1 MEDSSTKQASDN
13 ISNSNT
19 NNLSHT
25 NTNMSTQNPEHKK
38 ESLNETIQIYLRLR
52 PCRNGSYKH
61 EHIDINS
68 SLTSIDVRVP
78 VTEQGY
84 VNNTIRKHSF
94 RFDKIF
100 DCSTSQ
106 EQIFNEVAKDVID
119 SAIDGY
125 NGTIFA
131 YGQTGSGKTYTITG
145 GVESISMRGIIP
157 RALSYIFEEIKKRT
171 LFTWKIYISYLEI
184 YNNDGYDL
192 LSDTGASG
200 TQKRFELES
209 LPRVRIRENK
219 SRQLILTNLSIHEI
233 DNFQEGMALLMLGDD
248 NRVVAETPKNDAST
262 RSHCLFMIQIE
273 SQKIGEDLK
282 TLSKLHIVDLSGSE
296 KPSKTEL
303 SGIRMTEALN
313 INISLFYL
321 EQVIIEINNKS
332 GYIPYRNSMMTMCLR
347 DSLGGNCK
355 TRMIAN
361 LSADFEDVLESLST
375 CRFAQRVALVKNTA
389 IVNEIIDPAILVQ
402 KQKSEIEELKAE
414 LAMLK
419 GKNQKSFLEQSDLD
433 ECEKIV
439 NEFLADESYTKKIEL
454 NDKLMIQE
462 CFNIIKKKYK
472 FLEKKVKTNPNEM
485 VLDSNFDKDRLIELE
500 NENKK
505 LQGEIERLKELLK
518 NREEEMKIVLKNI
531 ETGKKMPLVE
541 RLNKEDEVKIN
552 SIKNS
557 VLGDFVKFESLNN
570 SLVSKIPGAG
580 NNINNTTI
588 NSELN
593 INLNDTKLSTNTRP
607 PQPQVPREL
616 LKQINLANSYVKGV
630 SPSDVDLNLL
640 KEQNKAYW
648 LFRQH
653 YYKNEIGAE
662 NKNKLKERMMEG
674 KKLADDYQKLTV
686 EIQGVKKQIERIR
699 KIRILD
705 ESRAKDPELDK
716 EEGQLME
723 KFTSMKAVE
732 KQHKINLVKF
742 RDEIKTMKAIDENFE
757 ENRIKHFKYWIEIM
771 GKKLEYESKYG
782 KINLDVS
789 YMSNNTKNN

>member
-1 MEDSSTKQASDN
+1 MDDSTTKQTSD
-13 ISNSNT
+13 
-19 NNLSHT
+19 NLSHT
-25 NTNMSTQNPEHKK
+25 NTEQISRSTETKRTP
-38 ESLNETIQIYLRLR
+38 LNETIQIFLRLR

-61 EHIDINS
+61 DHIDINP
-68 SLTSIDVRVP
+68 SLTSVEVKVP
-78 VTEQGY
+78 IKEEGY
-84 VNNTIRKHSF
+84 VNNSIRKHTF
-94 RFDKIF
+94 KFDKIF
-100 DCSTSQ
+100 DCATTQ
-106 EQIFNEVAKDVID
+106 DQIFDEVAKDVID
-119 SAIDGY
+119 STIDGY

-145 GVESISMRGIIP
+145 GVESISLRGIIP
-157 RALSYIFEEIKKRT
+157 RALSYIFEETKKRT
-171 LFTWKIYISYLEI
+171 LFTWKVYISYLEI

-192 LSDTGASG
+192 LSDTGAGG
-200 TQKRFELES
+200 TQRRFELES

-273 SQKIGEDLK
+273 SQKIGEDMR

-296 KPSKTEL
+296 TPSKTNL

-313 INISLFYL
+313 INVSLFYL

-332 GYIPYRNSMMTMCLR
+332 SYIPYRNSMMTMCLR

-361 LSADFEDVLESLST
+361 LSADFDDVLESLST

-389 IVNEIIDPAILVQ
+389 VVNEIVDPAILVQ
-402 KQKSEIEELKAE
+402 KQKNEIDELKAE

-419 GKNQKSFLEQSDLD
+419 GKNQKSYLEQSDLD

-439 NEFLADESYTKKIEL
+439 NEFLQDETYTKKIEL

-472 FLEKKVKTNPNEM
+472 FLEKKVNADKKEI
-485 VLDSNFDKDRLIELE
+485 VL
-500 NENKK
+500 
-505 LQGEIERLKELLK
+505 ERLKELLK
-518 NREEEMKIVLKNI
+518 NREEEMQIVLKNI
-531 ETGKKMPLVE
+531 ETGKKMPLVQ
-541 RLNKEDEVKIN
+541 RLNKEEEAKIN

-570 SLVSKIPGAG
+570 SLISKIPQG
-580 NNINNTTI
+580 NNNANNTTI
-588 NSELN
+588 NSDIN
-593 INLNDTKLSTNTRP
+593 INLNDSKLTNNQKQT
-607 PQPQVPREL
+607 QPQVPREL
-616 LKQINLANSYVKGV
+616 LKEINLANSYVKGV
-630 SPSDVDLNLL
+630 SPNDIDINLL
-640 KEQNKAYW
+640 REQNKAYW

-662 NKNKLKERMMEG
+662 NKNKLKERMIEG
-674 KKLADDYQKLTV
+674 KKLAENYQKLAA
-686 EIQGVKKQIERIR
+686 EIQTIKKQIEKIR

-705 ESRAKDPELDK
+705 ESRAKDPELNK
-716 EEGQLME
+716 EEEQLME

-742 RDEIKTMKAIDENFE
+742 RDEIKTMKTIDENFE
-757 ENRIKHFKYWIEIM
+757 ENRIKHFKFWVEAM
-771 GKKLEYESKYG
+771 GKKLEYESKFG
-782 KINLDVS
+782 KINLDMS
-789 YMSNNTKNN
+789 YTSNLSKNN

>member
-13 ISNSNT
+13 ISHANT
-19 NNLSHT
+19 DTISQT
-25 NTNMSTQNPEHKK
+25 TEQKRTP
-38 ESLNETIQIYLRLR
+38 LNETIQIFLRLR

-61 EHIDINS
+61 DHIEINS
-68 SLTSIDVRVP
+68 SMTSVDVRVP
-78 VTEQGY
+78 VKEEGY
-84 VNNTIRKHSF
+84 INNTIRKHTF
-94 RFDKIF
+94 KFDKIF
-100 DCSTSQ
+100 DCPTTQ

-157 RALSYIFEEIKKRT
+157 RALSYIFEETKKRT
-171 LFTWKIYISYLEI
+171 LFTWKVYISYLEI

-192 LSDTGASG
+192 LSDTGAGG
-200 TQKRFELES
+200 TQRRFELES

-296 KPSKTEL
+296 TPSKTNL

-313 INISLFYL
+313 INVSLFYL

-332 GYIPYRNSMMTMCLR
+332 SYIPYRNSMMTMCLR

-389 IVNEIIDPAILVQ
+389 IVNEIVDPAILVQ

-419 GKNQKSFLEQSDLD
+419 GKNQKSFLEQNDLV

-439 NEFLADESYTKKIEL
+439 NEFLDDETYTKKIEL

-472 FLEKKVKTNPNEM
+472 FLEKKVKSDKNEM

-500 NENKK
+500 AENKK

-518 NREEEMKIVLKNI
+518 NREEEMQIVLKNI
-531 ETGKKMPLVE
+531 ETGKKMPLVQ
-541 RLNKEDEVKIN
+541 RLNKEEESKIN

-570 SLVSKIPGAG
+570 SLVSKIPQAG
-580 NNINNTTI
+580 NNMNNTTI
-588 NSELN
+588 NSDIN
-593 INLNDTKLSTNTRP
+593 INLNDSKLSIVTQKLNA
-607 PQPQVPREL
+607 PQVPREL
-616 LKQINLANSYVKGV
+616 LKEINLANSYVKGV
-630 SPSDVDLNLL
+630 NINEINLDLL
-640 KEQNKAYW
+640 KDQKKAYW

-653 YYKNEIGAE
+653 YYKNEIGDE
-662 NKNKLKERMMEG
+662 NKNKLKERMIEG
-674 KKLADDYQKLTV
+674 KKLADNYQKLAA
-686 EIQGVKKQIERIR
+686 EIQTVKKQIEKIR

-723 KFTSMKAVE
+723 KFTSMKAME

-742 RDEIKTMKAIDENFE
+742 RDEIKTMKTIDEKFE
-757 ENRIKHFKYWIEIM
+757 ESKIEHFKFWAEAM
-771 GKKLEYESKYG
+771 GKKLEYESKFG
-782 KINLDVS
+782 KINLDS
-789 YMSNNTKNN
+789 SHLSNMSKNS

>member
-13 ISNSNT
+13 ISNTNT
-19 NNLSHT
+19 NNISHT
-25 NTNMSTQNPEHKK
+25 NTNITSQNQEPKK
-38 ESLNETIQIYLRLR
+38 SPLNETVQIYLRLR
-52 PCRNGSYKH
+52 PCRNGSFKH
-61 EHIDINS
+61 EHMEINS

-84 VNNTIRKHSF
+84 VNNTIRKHTF
-94 RFDKIF
+94 KFDKIF
-100 DCSTSQ
+100 DCATTQ

-171 LFTWKIYISYLEI
+171 LFTWKVYISYLEI

-192 LSDTGASG
+192 LSDTGAGG
-200 TQKRFELES
+200 TQRRFELES

-296 KPSKTEL
+296 KPSKTDL

-313 INISLFYL
+313 INVSLFYL

-332 GYIPYRNSMMTMCLR
+332 SYIPYRNSMMTMCLR

-389 IVNEIIDPAILVQ
+389 IVNEIVDPAILVQ

-439 NEFLADESYTKKIEL
+439 NEFLEDDTYTKKIEL
-454 NDKLMIQE
+454 NDRLMIQE
-462 CFNIIKKKYK
+462 CFNLIKKKYK
-472 FLEKKVKTNPNEM
+472 FLEQKVGKQNKNEM

-505 LQGEIERLKELLK
+505 LQAEIERLKELLK

-531 ETGKKMPLVE
+531 ETGKKMPLVD
-541 RLNKEDEVKIN
+541 RLNKEDEAKIN

-570 SLVSKIPGAG
+570 SMVSKIQG
-580 NNINNTTI
+580 NNVNNTTI

-593 INLNDTKLSTNTRP
+593 INLNDSKLSSITKQQQQ
-607 PQPQVPREL
+607 QPQVPREL
-616 LKQINLANSYVKGV
+616 LKEINLANSYVKGV
-630 SPSDVDLNLL
+630 SPNDIDLNLL

-653 YYKNEIGAE
+653 YYKNEIGTE
-662 NKNKLKERMMEG
+662 NKNKLKERMTDG

-686 EIQGVKKQIERIR
+686 EIQAVKKQIERIR

-757 ENRIKHFKYWIEIM
+757 ENRIKHFKYWAEVM

-782 KINLDVS
+782 KINLDTT
-789 YMSNNTKNN
+789 YMSKNN

>member
-1 MEDSSTKQASDN
+1 MEDSSTKQASEN
-13 ISNSNT
+13 LSNT
-19 NNLSHT
+19 NT
-25 NTNMSTQNPEHKK
+25 NPDQISQSTETKRTP
-38 ESLNETIQIYLRLR
+38 LNETIQIFLRLR

-61 EHIDINS
+61 DHIEINS
-68 SLTSIDVRVP
+68 SLTSVDIKVP
-78 VTEQGY
+78 IKEEGY
-84 VNNTIRKHSF
+84 VNNSIRKHTF
-94 RFDKIF
+94 KFDKIF
-100 DCSTSQ
+100 DCPTTQ
-106 EQIFNEVAKDVID
+106 DQIFDEVAKDVID

-157 RALSYIFEEIKKRT
+157 RALSYIFEETKKRT
-171 LFTWKIYISYLEI
+171 LFTWKVYISYLEI

-192 LSDTGASG
+192 LSDTGAGG
-200 TQKRFELES
+200 TQRRFELES
-209 LPRVRIRENK
+209 LPRVRIRENR

-248 NRVVAETPKNDAST
+248 NRVVAETPKNDSST

-296 KPSKTEL
+296 TPSKTNL

-313 INISLFYL
+313 INVSLFYL

-332 GYIPYRNSMMTMCLR
+332 SYIPYRNSMMTMCLR

-389 IVNEIIDPAILVQ
+389 VVNEIVDPAILVQ
-402 KQKSEIEELKAE
+402 KQKNEIEELKAE

-439 NEFLADESYTKKIEL
+439 KEFLEDDTYTKKIEL

-472 FLEKKVKTNPNEM
+472 FLEKKVSSDKREM
-485 VLDSNFDKDRLIELE
+485 VLDNNFDKDKLMELE
-500 NENKK
+500 AENKK

-531 ETGKKMPLVE
+531 ETGKKMPLVQ
-541 RLNKEDEVKIN
+541 RLNKEEEAKIN
-552 SIKNS
+552 SIKDTI
-557 VLGDFVKFESLNN
+557 LGDFVKFESLNN
-570 SLVSKIPGAG
+570 SLISKIPQ
-580 NNINNTTI
+580 NNNNNNTSI
-588 NSELN
+588 NSDINL
-593 INLNDTKLSTNTRP
+593 NLNDTKISTNQKQQ
-607 PQPQVPREL
+607 PQPQIPREL
-616 LKQINLANSYVKGV
+616 LKEINLANSYVKGV
-630 SPSDVDLNLL
+630 SPNDIDINLL
-640 KEQNKAYW
+640 REQNKAYW

-662 NKNKLKERMMEG
+662 NKNKLKERMIEG
-674 KKLADDYQKLTV
+674 KKLAENYQKLAA
-686 EIQGVKKQIERIR
+686 EIQTIKKQIEKIR

-705 ESRAKDPELDK
+705 ESRAKDPELNK
-716 EEGQLME
+716 EEEQLME

-742 RDEIKTMKAIDENFE
+742 RDEIKTMKTIDENFE
-757 ENRIKHFKYWIEIM
+757 ENRIKHFKFWVEAM
-771 GKKLEYESKYG
+771 GKKLEYESKFG
-782 KINLDVS
+782 KINLDMS
-789 YMSNNTKNN
+789 YTSNLSKNN

>member
-13 ISNSNT
+13 
-19 NNLSHT
+19 LSHT
-25 NTNMSTQNPEHKK
+25 NTEQINRSTETKRTP
-38 ESLNETIQIYLRLR
+38 LNETIQIFLRLR
-52 PCRNGSYKH
+52 PCRSGSYKH
-61 EHIDINS
+61 DHIEINP
-68 SLTSIDVRVP
+68 SLTSVDVKVP
-78 VTEQGY
+78 IKEEGY
-84 VNNTIRKHSF
+84 VNNTIRKHTF
-94 RFDKIF
+94 KFDKIF
-100 DCSTSQ
+100 DCATTQ
-106 EQIFNEVAKDVID
+106 DQIFDEVAKDVID

-157 RALSYIFEEIKKRT
+157 RALSYIFEETKKRT
-171 LFTWKIYISYLEI
+171 LYTWKVYISYLEI

-192 LSDTGASG
+192 LSDTGAGG
-200 TQKRFELES
+200 TQRRFELES
-209 LPRVRIRENK
+209 LPRVRIRENQSK
-219 SRQLILTNLSIHEI
+219 QLILTNLSIHEI

-273 SQKIGEDLK
+273 SQKIGEDSK

-296 KPSKTEL
+296 KPFKTNL

-313 INISLFYL
+313 INVSLFYL

-332 GYIPYRNSMMTMCLR
+332 SYIPYRNSMMTMCLR

-361 LSADFEDVLESLST
+361 LSADFDDVLESLST

-389 IVNEIIDPAILVQ
+389 VVNEIVDPAILVQ

-439 NEFLADESYTKKIEL
+439 NEFLEDESFTKKIEL

-472 FLEKKVKTNPNEM
+472 FLEKKVKSDKKEI
-485 VLDSNFDKDRLIELE
+485 VLDSNFDKDKLIELE
-500 NENKK
+500 AENKK

-518 NREEEMKIVLKNI
+518 NREEEMQIVLKNI
-531 ETGKKMPLVE
+531 ETGKKMPLVQ
-541 RLNKEDEVKIN
+541 RLNKEEEAKIN

-570 SLVSKIPGAG
+570 SLISKIPQNG
-580 NNINNTTI
+580 NNVNNTTI
-588 NSELN
+588 NSD
-593 INLNDTKLSTNTRP
+593 INLNLNDSKLSVNQKQ

-616 LKQINLANSYVKGV
+616 LKEINLANSYVKGIN
-630 SPSDVDLNLL
+630 PNDIDFNLL

-653 YYKNEIGAE
+653 YCKNEIGAE
-662 NKNKLKERMMEG
+662 NKNKLKERMIEG
-674 KKLADDYQKLTV
+674 KKLAESYQKLAA
-686 EIQGVKKQIERIR
+686 EIQTIKKQIEKIR

-723 KFTSMKAVE
+723 KFTSMKTVE

-742 RDEIKTMKAIDENFE
+742 RDEIKTMKTIDENFE
-757 ENRIKHFKYWIEIM
+757 ENRIKHFKFWVEAM
-771 GKKLEYESKYG
+771 GKKLEFESKYG
-782 KINLDVS
+782 KINLDAS
-789 YMSNNTKNN
+789 YISNLNKNSINT

>member
-13 ISNSNT
+13 ISHANT
-19 NNLSHT
+19 DTISQT
-25 NTNMSTQNPEHKK
+25 TEQKRTP
-38 ESLNETIQIYLRLR
+38 LNETIQIFLRLR

-61 EHIDINS
+61 DHIEINS
-68 SLTSIDVRVP
+68 SMTSVDVRVP
-78 VTEQGY
+78 VKEEGY
-84 VNNTIRKHSF
+84 INNTIRKHTF
-94 RFDKIF
+94 KFDKIF
-100 DCSTSQ
+100 DCPTTQ

-157 RALSYIFEEIKKRT
+157 RALSYIFEETKKRT
-171 LFTWKIYISYLEI
+171 LFTWKVYISYLEI

-192 LSDTGASG
+192 LSDTGAGG
-200 TQKRFELES
+200 TQRRFELES

-296 KPSKTEL
+296 TPSKTNL

-313 INISLFYL
+313 INVSLFYL

-332 GYIPYRNSMMTMCLR
+332 SYIPYRNSMMTMCLR

-389 IVNEIIDPAILVQ
+389 IVNEIVDPAILVQ

-419 GKNQKSFLEQSDLD
+419 GKNQKSFLEQNDLV

-439 NEFLADESYTKKIEL
+439 NEFLDDETYTKKIEL

-472 FLEKKVKTNPNEM
+472 FLEKKVKSDKNEM

-500 NENKK
+500 AENKK

-518 NREEEMKIVLKNI
+518 NREEEMQIVLKNI
-531 ETGKKMPLVE
+531 ETGKKMPLVQ
-541 RLNKEDEVKIN
+541 RLNKEEESKIN

-570 SLVSKIPGAG
+570 SLVSKIPQAG
-580 NNINNTTI
+580 NNMNNTTI
-588 NSELN
+588 NSDIN
-593 INLNDTKLSTNTRP
+593 INLNDSKLSIVTQKLNA
-607 PQPQVPREL
+607 PQVPREL
-616 LKQINLANSYVKGV
+616 LKEINLANSYVKGV
-630 SPSDVDLNLL
+630 NINEINLDLL
-640 KEQNKAYW
+640 KDQKKAYW

-653 YYKNEIGAE
+653 YYKNEIGDE
-662 NKNKLKERMMEG
+662 NKNKLKERMIEG
-674 KKLADDYQKLTV
+674 KKLADNYQKLAA
-686 EIQGVKKQIERIR
+686 EIQTVKKQIEKIR

-723 KFTSMKAVE
+723 KFTSMKAME

-742 RDEIKTMKAIDENFE
+742 RDEIKTMKTIDEKFE
-757 ENRIKHFKYWIEIM
+757 ESRIEHFKFWAEAM
-771 GKKLEYESKYG
+771 GKKLEYESKFG
-782 KINLDVS
+782 KINLDS
-789 YMSNNTKNN
+789 SHLSNMSKNS

>member
-1 MEDSSTKQASDN
+1 MEDSSTKQVRDN
-13 ISNSNT
+13 ISHANT
-19 NNLSHT
+19 DTISQT
-25 NTNMSTQNPEHKK
+25 TEQKRTP
-38 ESLNETIQIYLRLR
+38 LNETIQIFLRLR

-61 EHIDINS
+61 DHIEINS
-68 SLTSIDVRVP
+68 SMTSVDVRVP
-78 VTEQGY
+78 VKEEGY
-84 VNNTIRKHSF
+84 INNTIRKHTF
-94 RFDKIF
+94 KFDKIF
-100 DCSTSQ
+100 DCPTTQ

-157 RALSYIFEEIKKRT
+157 RALSYIFEETKKRT
-171 LFTWKIYISYLEI
+171 LFTWKVYISYLEI

-192 LSDTGASG
+192 LSDTGAGG
-200 TQKRFELES
+200 TQRRFELES

-296 KPSKTEL
+296 TPSKTNL

-313 INISLFYL
+313 INVSLFYL

-332 GYIPYRNSMMTMCLR
+332 SYIPYRNSMMTMCLR

-389 IVNEIIDPAILVQ
+389 IVNEIVDPAILVQ

-419 GKNQKSFLEQSDLD
+419 GKNQKSFLEQNDLV

-439 NEFLADESYTKKIEL
+439 NEFLDDETYTKKIEL

-472 FLEKKVKTNPNEM
+472 FLEKKVKSDKNEM

-500 NENKK
+500 AENKK

-518 NREEEMKIVLKNI
+518 NREEEMQIVLKNI
-531 ETGKKMPLVE
+531 ETGKKMPLVQ
-541 RLNKEDEVKIN
+541 RLNKEEESKIN

-570 SLVSKIPGAG
+570 SLVSKIPQAG
-580 NNINNTTI
+580 NNMNNTTI
-588 NSELN
+588 NSDIN
-593 INLNDTKLSTNTRP
+593 INLNDSKLSTVTQKQNA
-607 PQPQVPREL
+607 PQVPREL
-616 LKQINLANSYVKGV
+616 LKEINLANSYVKGV
-630 SPSDVDLNLL
+630 NINEINLDLL
-640 KEQNKAYW
+640 KDQKKAYW

-653 YYKNEIGAE
+653 YYKNEIGDE
-662 NKNKLKERMMEG
+662 NKNKLKERMIEG
-674 KKLADDYQKLTV
+674 KKLADNYQKLAA
-686 EIQGVKKQIERIR
+686 EIQTVKKQIEKIR

-723 KFTSMKAVE
+723 KFTSMKAME

-742 RDEIKTMKAIDENFE
+742 RDEIKTMKTIDEKFE
-757 ENRIKHFKYWIEIM
+757 ESRIEHFKFWAEAM
-771 GKKLEYESKYG
+771 GKKLEYESKFG
-782 KINLDVS
+782 KINLDS
-789 YMSNNTKNN
+789 SHLSNMSKNS

>member
-1 MEDSSTKQASDN
+1 MEDSSTKLASDN
-13 ISNSNT
+13 LSNT
-19 NNLSHT
+19 NTNNISHT
-25 NTNMSTQNPEHKK
+25 NTNINSENQEPKK
-38 ESLNETIQIYLRLR
+38 ASLNETIQIYLRLR
-52 PCRNGSYKH
+52 PCRNGSFKH
-61 EHIDINS
+61 DHMDINS
-68 SLTSIDVRVP
+68 SLTSIDIRVP

-84 VNNTIRKHSF
+84 VNNTIRRHTF

-100 DCSTSQ
+100 DCSTTQ
-106 EQIFNEVAKDVID
+106 EQIFNEIAKDVID
-119 SAIDGY
+119 STIDGY

-171 LFTWKIYISYLEI
+171 LFTWKVYISYLEI

-192 LSDTGASG
+192 LSDTGAGG
-200 TQKRFELES
+200 TQRRFELES
-209 LPRVRIRENK
+209 LPRVRIRENQ

-273 SQKIGEDLK
+273 SQKIGEDVK

-296 KPSKTEL
+296 KPSKTDL

-313 INISLFYL
+313 INVSLFYL

-332 GYIPYRNSMMTMCLR
+332 SYIPYRNSMMTMCLR

-361 LSADFEDVLESLST
+361 LSSDFDDVLESLST

-389 IVNEIIDPAILVQ
+389 VVNEIVDPAILVQ

-433 ECEKIV
+433 DCEKIV
-439 NEFLADESYTKKIEL
+439 NEFLADDTYTKKIEL

-472 FLEKKVKTNPNEM
+472 SLEQKIGKTNKNEM

-505 LQGEIERLKELLK
+505 LQAEIERLKELLK

-531 ETGKKMPLVE
+531 ETGKKMPLVD
-541 RLNKEDEVKIN
+541 RLNKEDEAKIN

-570 SLVSKIPGAG
+570 SLVSKIPG
-580 NNINNTTI
+580 NNVNNTTI

-593 INLNDTKLSTNTRP
+593 INLNDSKLTSISKQP
-607 PQPQVPREL
+607 QQPQVPREL
-616 LKQINLANSYVKGV
+616 LKEINLANSYVKGV
-630 SPSDVDLNLL
+630 SPNDIDLNLL

-662 NKNKLKERMMEG
+662 NKNKLKERMTEG
-674 KKLADDYQKLTV
+674 KKLANDYQKLTV
-686 EIQGVKKQIERIR
+686 EIQTVKKQIERIR

-716 EEGQLME
+716 EEGELME

-742 RDEIKTMKAIDENFE
+742 RDEIKTMKTIDENFE
-757 ENRIKHFKYWIEIM
+757 ENRIKHFKFWAEVM

-782 KINLDVS
+782 KINLDTTYIS
-789 YMSNNTKNN
+789 KNN

>member
-13 ISNSNT
+13 ISHANT
-19 NNLSHT
+19 DTISQT
-25 NTNMSTQNPEHKK
+25 TEQKRTP
-38 ESLNETIQIYLRLR
+38 LNETIQIFLRLR

-61 EHIDINS
+61 DHIEINS
-68 SLTSIDVRVP
+68 SMTSVDVRVP
-78 VTEQGY
+78 VKEEGY
-84 VNNTIRKHSF
+84 INNTIRKHTF
-94 RFDKIF
+94 KFDKIF
-100 DCSTSQ
+100 DCPTTQ

-157 RALSYIFEEIKKRT
+157 RALSYIFEETKKRT
-171 LFTWKIYISYLEI
+171 LFTWKVYISYLEI

-192 LSDTGASG
+192 LSDTGAGG
-200 TQKRFELES
+200 TQRRFELES

-296 KPSKTEL
+296 TPSKTNL

-313 INISLFYL
+313 INVSLFYL

-332 GYIPYRNSMMTMCLR
+332 SYIPYRNSMMTMCLR

-389 IVNEIIDPAILVQ
+389 IVNEIVDPAILVQ

-419 GKNQKSFLEQSDLD
+419 GKNQKSFLEQSDLV

-439 NEFLADESYTKKIEL
+439 NEFLDDETYTKKIEL

-472 FLEKKVKTNPNEM
+472 FLEKKVKSDKNEM

-500 NENKK
+500 AENKK
-505 LQGEIERLKELLK
+505 KSKKK
-518 NREEEMKIVLKNI
+518 N
-531 ETGKKMPLVE
+531 KKK
-541 RLNKEDEVKIN
+541 NKENEKDEQTG
-552 SIKNS
+552 
-557 VLGDFVKFESLNN
+557 GDE
-570 SLVSKIPGAG
+570 
-580 NNINNTTI
+580 
-588 NSELN
+588 
-593 INLNDTKLSTNTRP
+593 
-607 PQPQVPREL
+607 
-616 LKQINLANSYVKGV
+616 
-630 SPSDVDLNLL
+630 
-640 KEQNKAYW
+640 
-648 LFRQH
+648 
-653 YYKNEIGAE
+653 
-662 NKNKLKERMMEG
+662 
-674 KKLADDYQKLTV
+674 
-686 EIQGVKKQIERIR
+686 
-699 KIRILD
+699 
-705 ESRAKDPELDK
+705 
-716 EEGQLME
+716 
-723 KFTSMKAVE
+723 
-732 KQHKINLVKF
+732 
-742 RDEIKTMKAIDENFE
+742 
-757 ENRIKHFKYWIEIM
+757 
-771 GKKLEYESKYG
+771 
-782 KINLDVS
+782 
-789 YMSNNTKNN
+789 

>member
-13 ISNSNT
+13 ISHANT
-19 NNLSHT
+19 DTISQT
-25 NTNMSTQNPEHKK
+25 TEQKRTP
-38 ESLNETIQIYLRLR
+38 LNETIQIFLRLR

-61 EHIDINS
+61 DHIEINS
-68 SLTSIDVRVP
+68 SMTSVDVRVP
-78 VTEQGY
+78 VKEEGY
-84 VNNTIRKHSF
+84 INNTIRKHTF
-94 RFDKIF
+94 KFDKIF
-100 DCSTSQ
+100 DCPTTQ

-157 RALSYIFEEIKKRT
+157 RALSYIFEETKKRT
-171 LFTWKIYISYLEI
+171 LFTWKVYISYLEI

-192 LSDTGASG
+192 LSDTGAGG
-200 TQKRFELES
+200 TQRRFELES

-296 KPSKTEL
+296 TPSKTNL

-313 INISLFYL
+313 INVSLFYL

-332 GYIPYRNSMMTMCLR
+332 SYIPYRNSMMTMCLR

-389 IVNEIIDPAILVQ
+389 IVNEIVDPAILVQ

-419 GKNQKSFLEQSDLD
+419 GKNQKSFLEQNDLV

-439 NEFLADESYTKKIEL
+439 NEFLDDETYTKKIEL

-472 FLEKKVKTNPNEM
+472 FLEKKVKSDKNEM

-500 NENKK
+500 AENKK

-518 NREEEMKIVLKNI
+518 NREEEMQIVLKNI
-531 ETGKKMPLVE
+531 ETGKKMPLVQ
-541 RLNKEDEVKIN
+541 RLNKEEESKIN

-570 SLVSKIPGAG
+570 SLVSKIPQAG
-580 NNINNTTI
+580 NNMNNTTI
-588 NSELN
+588 NSDIN
-593 INLNDTKLSTNTRP
+593 INLNDSKLSTVTQKQNA
-607 PQPQVPREL
+607 PQVPREL
-616 LKQINLANSYVKGV
+616 LKEINLANSYVKGENINEINL
-630 SPSDVDLNLL
+630 DLL
-640 KEQNKAYW
+640 KDQKKAYW

-653 YYKNEIGAE
+653 YYKNEIGDE
-662 NKNKLKERMMEG
+662 NKNKLKERMIEG
-674 KKLADDYQKLTV
+674 KKLADNYQKLAA
-686 EIQGVKKQIERIR
+686 EIQTVKKQIEKIR

-723 KFTSMKAVE
+723 KFTSMKAME

-742 RDEIKTMKAIDENFE
+742 RDEIKTMKTIDEKFE
-757 ENRIKHFKYWIEIM
+757 ESRIEHFKFWAEAM
-771 GKKLEYESKYG
+771 GKKLEYESKFG
-782 KINLDVS
+782 KINLDS
-789 YMSNNTKNN
+789 SHLSNMSKNS